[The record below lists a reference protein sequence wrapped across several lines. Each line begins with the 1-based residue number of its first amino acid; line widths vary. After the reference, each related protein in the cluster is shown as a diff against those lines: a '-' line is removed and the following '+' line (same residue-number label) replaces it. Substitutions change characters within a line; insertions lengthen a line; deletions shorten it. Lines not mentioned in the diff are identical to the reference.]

1 MKKVSML
8 ALLFSLLLSTTCF
21 AVGVDWNSNTI
32 SAVGVGSAPDSATK
46 EGPADALA
54 RRAAVVDAYRNL
66 ASIVYGVEIENHT
79 TVEQL
84 AVKKDTIK
92 TSVSG
97 VISNARIVD
106 EEKLDD
112 GNYQITISMPIFGA
126 KNSLASAV
134 WQNDD
139 HANDVTAP
147 VLPSTATP
155 SVTNPVTNND
165 KVLPISPVTPAK
177 TEIVH
182 PGSITGVIIDCR
194 GLGLER
200 AMAPNVLDTTGRSI
214 YNSKDVDNDVIVKKG
229 LATYSKT
236 DDPTKITAAGINPLV
251 IKAKSVQEFNRNP
264 VISKEDGDKILAANQ
279 ESNFLRNCS
288 VVFIQ

>member
-139 HANDVTAP
+139 HANDVTVPVAP
-147 VLPSTATP
+147 PTTTSP
-155 SVTNPVTNND
+155 VTNPIPND
-165 KVLPISPVTPAK
+165 RVLPIPPVTPAK

-214 YNSKDVDNDVIVKKG
+214 YNSKDVDNDIIIKKG

-236 DDPTKITAAGINPLV
+236 DDPTKITAAGINPLL

-279 ESNFLRNCS
+279 EYNFLRNCS

>member
-1 MKKVSML
+1 MKKVILFS
-8 ALLFSLLLSTTCF
+8 LLFSLLLSTTCF
-21 AVGVDWNSNTI
+21 AFGVDWNSNTI
-32 SAVGVGSAPDSATK
+32 SAIGIGSAPEYAVK
-46 EGPADALA
+46 PGQADALA

-139 HANDVTAP
+139 HANDVTVP
-147 VLPSTATP
+147 VVPPTATSP
-155 SVTNPVTNND
+155 VTNPI
-165 KVLPISPVTPAK
+165 PIPPVTPAK
-177 TEIVH
+177 IEIVH

-214 YNSKDVDNDVIVKKG
+214 YNSKDVDNDIIVKKG

>member
-139 HANDVTAP
+139 HANDVTVP
-147 VLPSTATP
+147 VVPPTATSP
-155 SVTNPVTNND
+155 VTNPI
-165 KVLPISPVTPAK
+165 PIPPVTPAK
-177 TEIVH
+177 IEIVH

-214 YNSKDVDNDVIVKKG
+214 YNSKDVDNDIIVKKG